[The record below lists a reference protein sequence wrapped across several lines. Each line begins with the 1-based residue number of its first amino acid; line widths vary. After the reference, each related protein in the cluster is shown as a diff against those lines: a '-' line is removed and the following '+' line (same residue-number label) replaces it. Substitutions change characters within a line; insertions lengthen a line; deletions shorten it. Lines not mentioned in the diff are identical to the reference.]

1 MAKKDGHK
9 AATRLIM
16 MATDK
21 GGVGKSFFCVQL
33 MEWLS
38 RHQLQPAFQGY
49 DPDHENKT
57 LLRFHPHT
65 TEFIDVTRPDAID
78 ACVVSLQNG
87 NRISVVDGLGAQ
99 QKKTFQGWV
108 DEVRLFEVA
117 ADLDLRI
124 TYVLLIEEDPDVIN
138 QAARMMELVG
148 DEVDWLVVKNLVRGN
163 FTGLW
168 DVSRAKQLADELH
181 AVEIEFIRVQ
191 DSVAKF
197 CQSKDVPLAAAAE
210 LDGLFVLDRNRIVTA
225 WDHISRQFDAAE
237 GVLLPPSM

>member
-1 MAKKDGHK
+1 MAKKDDQK
-9 AATRLIM
+9 AGTRLIM

-33 MEWLS
+33 MEWIRRHALS
-38 RHQLQPAFQGY
+38 PAFQGY
-49 DPDHENKT
+49 DPDHENRT
-57 LLRFHPHT
+57 LLRFHPN
-65 TEFIDVTRPDAID
+65 ESQFIDVTKTDAID

-124 TYVLLIEEDPDVIN
+124 TYVLLIEEDPDVIR

-148 DEVDWLVVKNLVRGN
+148 DEVDWLVVRNLVRGA

-168 DVSRAKQLADELH
+168 DVSKAKELAAELG

-191 DSVAKF
+191 DSVAKY
-197 CQSKDVPLAAAAE
+197 CQNNDLPLAAAAE
-210 LDGLFVLDRNRIVTA
+210 AKDLFILDRNRIISA
-225 WDHISRQFDAAE
+225 WQAISDQLAKAE
-237 GVLLPPSM
+237 GFILPPSM